1 MGEES
6 RAVGYVFSWQDAQS
20 YEDWMRE
27 RLGRLAISIEQE
39 TIQRIWLARPG
50 QRLLEV
56 GCGSGLFTQ
65 WFAERGFQVTGL
77 DPSVPM
83 LNLARLRLPARVSLE
98 RGYAEDLPFADNS
111 FDVVALI
118 TTLEFVEDPVRALRE
133 ACRVARE
140 QVLLGV
146 LNKYSLIAWQRR
158 VERLWKPGI
167 YRYARFFGVVELQ
180 RLIREALNGPV
191 PIQWRTCLAFP
202 LWTLNILKT
211 LERSPHFQW
220 HPLGHFI
227 AMVVDLQYILRTIQ
241 QPLFQQIP
249 TGLGASQP
257 HPTGWR
263 VMRRERQDQRP
274 CANL

>member
-1 MGEES
+1 M
-6 RAVGYVFSWQDAQS
+6 GYVFNWQDAQL
-20 YEDWMRE
+20 YEDWMRGH
-27 RLGRLAISIEQE
+27 LGRLAVSIELE
-39 TIQRIWLARPG
+39 TIQRVWPGRPG

-65 WFAERGFQVTGL
+65 WFAEKGFQVTGL

-83 LNLARLRLPARVSLE
+83 LNLARVRMPARVALE
-98 RGYAEDLPFADNS
+98 RGFAEDLPFADNS

-118 TTLEFVEDPVRALRE
+118 TTLEFVDDPVRALRE

-158 VERLWKPGI
+158 LELLWKPGI
-167 YRYARFFGVVELQ
+167 FRHARFFGVAELK
-180 RLIREALNGPV
+180 RLIREVLNGPV

-202 LWTLNILKT
+202 LWTLNTLKA

-227 AMVVDLQYILRTIQ
+227 AMVVDLQYVLRTIQ

-249 TGLGASQP
+249 TTVGTSQP
-257 HPTGWR
+257 HPTCWQAL
-263 VMRRERQDQRP
+263 RRECRDHRT
-274 CANL
+274 CANS

>member
-1 MGEES
+1 M
-6 RAVGYVFSWQDAQS
+6 GYVFSWQDAQA
-20 YEDWMRE
+20 YEDWMRG
-27 RLGRLAISIEQE
+27 RLGRLAVSVEQE
-39 TIQRIWLARPG
+39 TIQRVWRPRPN

-56 GCGSGLFTQ
+56 GCGSGLFSE
-65 WFAERGFQVTGL
+65 WFAERGLQVTAL

-111 FDVVALI
+111 FDVVAMI
-118 TTLEFVEDPVRALRE
+118 TTLEFVDDPAQALRE

-158 VERLWKPGI
+158 IQQLWNPGI
-167 YRYARFFGVVELQ
+167 YRHARFFGVIELQ
-180 RLIREALNGPV
+180 RLVRETLNGSV
-191 PIQWRTCLAFP
+191 PTHWRTCLTFP
-202 LWTLNILKT
+202 LWALRTLIT

-227 AMVVDLQYILRTIQ
+227 AMVVDLRYILRTIQ
-241 QPLFQQIP
+241 QPLFRQIP
-249 TGLGASQP
+249 TRVGTSQP
-257 HPTGWR
+257 HPTCWR
-263 VMRRERQDQRP
+263 IPRREHQDHRP